1 MNQTP
6 KKEDKKEIN
15 NRGEIV
21 IYKDAKEGARVEVR
35 LEKETVWLPLNQIAD
50 LFDTDKSGISRH
62 IKNIYKNGEL
72 NSKATVA
79 KIATVQKEG
88 KREIKRS
95 IEFYNLDIILSV
107 GYRVNSKRA
116 TQFRI
121 WANKILKQYLIKGF
135 VVNEKRLLESREKF
149 ADLQNV
155 IVFLKDKSEKELLKG
170 QTGEILNLLSSY
182 SKTLS
187 VLEQYDKDSIKNVKG
202 AKSTFVLGYEKCLD
216 IIKEIQTNLL
226 AKGEA
231 GDLFGNERDKSF
243 EGIIKGIY
251 QTFERKELY
260 PSIEDKS
267 SHLLYFIIKDHPF
280 SDGNKRIASFIFV
293 YFLDKNNHLHK
304 TSGEKKIN
312 DNALVALA
320 LLIAESDPEE
330 KDIMI
335 KIIKNLLVE

>member
-1 MNQTP
+1 MTYYQKN
-6 KKEDKKEIN
+6 KY

-21 IYKDAKEGARVEVR
+21 IYKNAKKEAKVEVR
-35 LEKETVWLPLNQIAD
+35 LEDETVWLHLNQIAT

-72 NSKATVA
+72 SYKATVA

-88 KREIKRS
+88 EREIKRS
-95 IEFYNLDIILSV
+95 IEFYNLDLILSV

-121 WANKILKQYLIKGF
+121 WANKILKEYLIRGYAI
-135 VVNEKRLLESREKF
+135 NEKRLLETKEKF
-149 ADLQNV
+149 ADLQSV
-155 IVFLKDKSEKELLKG
+155 IAFLKNKSKKELLKN
-170 QTGEILNLLSSY
+170 QVGEIINLLSSY
-182 SKTLS
+182 SKALS
-187 VLEQYDKDSIKNVKG
+187 VLDQYDKNNINDVKG
-202 AKSTFVLGYEKCLD
+202 TKSIFILEYEKCLD
-216 IIKEIQTNLL
+216 IIKELL
-226 AKGEA
+226 SNFLVKGEA
-231 GDLFGNERDKSF
+231 GDLFGNERDRSF

-251 QTFERKELY
+251 QTFGNKELY
-260 PSIEDKS
+260 PTIEDKS

-280 SDGNKRIASFIFV
+280 SDGNKRIASFIFI
-293 YFLDKNNHLHK
+293 YFLDKNNHLYK
-304 TSGEKKIN
+304 NSGEKKIN

-330 KDIMI
+330 KNIMT